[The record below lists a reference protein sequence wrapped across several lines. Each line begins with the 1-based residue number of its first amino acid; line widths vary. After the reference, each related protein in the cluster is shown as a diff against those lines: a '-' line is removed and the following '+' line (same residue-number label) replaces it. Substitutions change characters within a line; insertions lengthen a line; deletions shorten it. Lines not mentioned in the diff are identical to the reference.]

1 MKPYHLI
8 LDFTHV
14 YDDEIC
20 ADREQFSW
28 IDCSDIEG
36 SDLYCSPQAEREIRR
51 KIEPYGLHGIH
62 FVDSGNY
69 HYVTKIFTDQ
79 IHRPFSLIVFDH
91 HTDMQQPLME
101 GMMSCGDWAGMVLDQ
116 NPALQQF
123 ILIGPAEDDIKQIR
137 TKHLDKLITFSAEEI
152 RKGEGVERLKRIHG
166 GVPLYI
172 SIDKDVL
179 SEQYSET
186 NWNQGE
192 LTLGM
197 LGKVFGVAFFV
208 YLFFGFMLLPC
219 LNTITQIFTTTDS
232 AGNIDPL
239 AVIRFFFAG
248 NMPSYVLNSLKLAVC
263 LVITV
268 NIVGISIVLLTEY
281 FDIKG
286 AKILRLGYMTTLIYS
301 GVALVTGYLF
311 LYDSDGIMTTWLSGI
326 FPNMDKNWFSGF
338 NAVLFTMTFACTSN
352 HALFLRNAIR
362 AIDYNT
368 VEAARNLGAKPFK
381 VLLKVVFPTLIPTLF
396 SLTVM
401 TFITGLCAMSAPTL
415 LGYDSINPEIVR
427 LAGSSSADE
436 AFPQARAALLSI
448 ILAMFTIILL
458 TVLSSYER
466 KGHYLSVSKTKAK
479 LVKQKISNPVAN
491 VLAHIYAYVLFIIYM
506 TPVVMIVLFAFQNY
520 PAIRSKT
527 LSMDQFTLINFFG
540 QQDYEFL
547 TNRGKLKT
555 RTGAI
560 SGLFANADTV
570 GGIRLS
576 FVLSAIAAAL
586 ACVIVVVAVNYI
598 FKNKGKKRGTVL
610 EYSLLFPWLLP
621 TILICYSYRTYFN
634 SDSVWYVFNNNLYM
648 RENVR
653 FLIVMAY
660 TVVKLPFALRMI
672 KAAFYAIDEELEDA
686 ARNLGASSLVTFLR
700 VTLPSVLA
708 VFALNFNALFTEY
721 DMSATFQ
728 SSYGKTY
735 AMIIQ
740 NMCAEEGRDG
750 YNVNA
755 SGRRCASTVFIM
767 VISGLILYLVYGVG
781 ARDLGERI
789 ERREKRRKRIEAFK
803 AKFTGKKKAAEK
815 AAA

>member
-1 MKPYHLI
+1 MQNSKK
-8 LDFTHV
+8 
-14 YDDEIC
+14 
-20 ADREQFSW
+20 ASW
-28 IDCSDIEG
+28 
-36 SDLYCSPQAEREIRR
+36 LNP
-51 KIEPYGLHGIH
+51 GLLAKAFGI
-62 FVDSGNY
+62 
-69 HYVTKIFTDQ
+69 
-79 IHRPFSLIVFDH
+79 
-91 HTDMQQPLME
+91 
-101 GMMSCGDWAGMVLDQ
+101 
-116 NPALQQF
+116 
-123 ILIGPAEDDIKQIR
+123 
-137 TKHLDKLITFSAEEI
+137 
-152 RKGEGVERLKRIHG
+152 
-166 GVPLYI
+166 
-172 SIDKDVL
+172 
-179 SEQYSET
+179 
-186 NWNQGE
+186 
-192 LTLGM
+192 
-197 LGKVFGVAFFV
+197 AFFV

-219 LNTITQIFTTTDS
+219 LNTIGQIFT
-232 AGNIDPL
+232 AKQGDPL

-248 NMPSYVLNSLKLAVC
+248 NMPSFVWNSLKLAVC

-268 NIVGISIVLLTEY
+268 NVVGVSIVLLTEY

-311 LYDSDGIMTTWLSGI
+311 LYDSDGILTSWLCGI
-326 FPNMDKNWFSGF
+326 FPNLNRSWFSGF

-352 HALFLRNAIR
+352 HMLFLRNAIR
-362 AIDYNT
+362 GIDYNT
-368 VEAARNLGAKPFK
+368 VEAARNMGASPFK
-381 VLLKVVFPTLIPTLF
+381 VLWKVVFPTLIPTMF

-427 LAGSSSADE
+427 LAGSSIADE

-458 TVLSSYER
+458 TVLSNYER

-479 LVKQKISNPVAN
+479 LVKQKIHNPVAN
-491 VLAHIYAYVLFIIYM
+491 TLAHIYAYVLFIIYM

-520 PAIRSKT
+520 PAIRSKR
-527 LSMDQFTLINFFG
+527 LGMDQWTLVNFFG
-540 QQDYEFL
+540 TQDYEFL

-555 RTGAI
+555 RVGSI
-560 SGLFANADTV
+560 SGLFSNADTV

-576 FVLSAIAAAL
+576 FVLSALAAAL

-634 SDSVWYVFNNNLYM
+634 SESVWYVFNSNLYM

-672 KAAFYAIDEELEDA
+672 KAAFYAIDEELEEA
-686 ARNLGASSLVTFLR
+686 AKNLGASGLRTFLK
-700 VTLPSVLA
+700 VKLPIVLPSVLA

-721 DMSATFQ
+721 DMSATFH

-735 AMIIQ
+735 AMVIQ

-767 VISGLILYLVYGVG
+767 IVSGIILYLVYGVG
-781 ARDLGERI
+781 ARDLGERLEAK
-789 ERREKRRKRIEAFK
+789 ERRRRRMQKLLGPIRKEKPKYRM
-803 AKFTGKKKAAEK
+803 TS
-815 AAA
+815 

>member
-1 MKPYHLI
+1 MTKKASWLKP
-8 LDFTHV
+8 
-14 YDDEIC
+14 E
-20 ADREQFSW
+20 
-28 IDCSDIEG
+28 
-36 SDLYCSPQAEREIRR
+36 
-51 KIEPYGLHGIH
+51 
-62 FVDSGNY
+62 
-69 HYVTKIFTDQ
+69 
-79 IHRPFSLIVFDH
+79 
-91 HTDMQQPLME
+91 
-101 GMMSCGDWAGMVLDQ
+101 
-116 NPALQQF
+116 
-123 ILIGPAEDDIKQIR
+123 
-137 TKHLDKLITFSAEEI
+137 
-152 RKGEGVERLKRIHG
+152 
-166 GVPLYI
+166 YI
-172 SIDKDVL
+172 
-179 SEQYSET
+179 
-186 NWNQGE
+186 W
-192 LTLGM
+192 
-197 LGKVFGVAFFV
+197 KVFGIAFFV

-219 LNTITQIFTTTDS
+219 LNTITQIFTVKGADGKT
-232 AGNIDPL
+232 DPL

-248 NMPSYVLNSLKLAVC
+248 NMPSYVWNSLKLAIS

-268 NIVGISIVLLTEY
+268 NFVGISIVLLTEY

-286 AKILRLGYMTTLIYS
+286 AKVLRLGYMTTLIYS

-311 LYDSDGIMTTWLSGI
+311 LYDSNGMLTTWLANVIPG
-326 FPNMDKNWFSGF
+326 FNKDWFSGF
-338 NAVLFTMTFACTSN
+338 RAVLFTMTFACTSN
-352 HALFLRNAIR
+352 HMLFLRNAIR
-362 AIDYNT
+362 GIDYNT

-381 VLLKVVFPTLIPTLF
+381 VLMKVVFPTLIPTLF

-427 LAGSSSADE
+427 LAGSSVADE

-458 TVLSSYER
+458 TTLSSYER

-479 LVKQKISNPVAN
+479 LVKQKIQNPVMN
-491 VLAHIYAYVLFIIYM
+491 VIAHIYAYVLFLIYM
-506 TPVVMIVLFAFQNY
+506 TPVVMIVLFSFQNY
-520 PAIRSKT
+520 PAIRAKS
-527 LSMDQFTLINFFG
+527 LDMNQWTLINFFG

-547 TNRGKLKT
+547 TNRGKIKT
-555 RTGAI
+555 RAGSI

-598 FKNKGKKRGTVL
+598 FKNKGKKRSTVL

-634 SDSVWYVFNNNLYM
+634 SDSVWYVFNNNLYWK
-648 RENVR
+648 ENVR

-686 ARNLGASSLVTFLR
+686 ARNLGASPLVTFLK
-700 VTLPSVLA
+700 VKLPIVLPSVLA

-721 DMSATFQ
+721 DMSATFH
-728 SSYGKTY
+728 SSYGKSY
-735 AMIIQ
+735 AMVIQ

-767 VISGLILYLVYGVG
+767 IVSGLILYLVYGVG
-781 ARDLGERI
+781 ARDLGDRLAI
-789 ERREKRRKRIEAFK
+789 KEKRRKRWEKFSSHFK
-803 AKFTGKKKAAEK
+803 KEKKIAA
-815 AAA
+815 

>member
-1 MKPYHLI
+1 MKK
-8 LDFTHV
+8 
-14 YDDEIC
+14 
-20 ADREQFSW
+20 RSW
-28 IDCSDIEG
+28 
-36 SDLYCSPQAEREIRR
+36 L
-51 KIEPYGLHGIH
+51 
-62 FVDSGNY
+62 
-69 HYVTKIFTDQ
+69 
-79 IHRPFSLIVFDH
+79 
-91 HTDMQQPLME
+91 
-101 GMMSCGDWAGMVLDQ
+101 
-116 NPALQQF
+116 NPG
-123 ILIGPAEDDIKQIR
+123 LIGK
-137 TKHLDKLITFSAEEI
+137 TFGI
-152 RKGEGVERLKRIHG
+152 
-166 GVPLYI
+166 
-172 SIDKDVL
+172 
-179 SEQYSET
+179 
-186 NWNQGE
+186 
-192 LTLGM
+192 
-197 LGKVFGVAFFV
+197 AFFV

-219 LNTITQIFTTTDS
+219 LNTLTQIFTVKDA
-232 AGNIDPL
+232 AGNTDPW

-248 NMPSYVLNSLKLAVC
+248 NMPSYVMNSLKLAVC

-268 NIVGISIVLLTEY
+268 NVVGVSIVLLTEY

-311 LYDSDGIMTTWLSGI
+311 LYDSDGIITTWLAKT
-326 FPNMDKNWFSGF
+326 FPDMNKNWFSGF

-352 HALFLRNAIR
+352 HMLFLRNAIR
-362 AIDYNT
+362 GIDYNT
-368 VEAARNLGAKPFK
+368 VEAARNMGAKPFK
-381 VLLKVVFPTLIPTLF
+381 VLWKVVFPTLLPTMF

-427 LAGSSSADE
+427 LAGSSVADE
-436 AFPQARAALLSI
+436 SFPQARAALLSI

-479 LVKQKISNPVAN
+479 LVKQKITNPVAN
-491 VLAHIYAYVLFIIYM
+491 VLAHIYAYVLWIIYM
-506 TPVVMIVLFAFQNY
+506 TPVVMILVFAFQNY
-520 PAIRSKT
+520 PAIRSKSLNLSDWT
-527 LSMDQFTLINFFG
+527 LVNFFG
-540 QQDYEFL
+540 TQDYEFL

-598 FKNKGKKRGTVL
+598 FRNKGKKRGTVL

-634 SDSVWYVFNNNLYM
+634 SDSVWYVLNQNLYWKN
-648 RENVR
+648 NVR

-672 KAAFYAIDEELEDA
+672 KASFYAIDEELEDA
-686 ARNLGASSLVTFLR
+686 ARNLGASSLATFLKVR
-700 VTLPSVLA
+700 LPIVLPSVLA

-767 VISGLILYLVYGVG
+767 LVSGLILYLVYGVG
-781 ARDLGERI
+781 ARDLAERLEI
-789 ERREKRRKRIEAFK
+789 KDKRRKRREKLAAAI
-803 AKFTGKKKAAEK
+803 GIKKKEIAG
-815 AAA
+815 

>member
-1 MKPYHLI
+1 MTKKASWLKP
-8 LDFTHV
+8 
-14 YDDEIC
+14 E
-20 ADREQFSW
+20 
-28 IDCSDIEG
+28 
-36 SDLYCSPQAEREIRR
+36 
-51 KIEPYGLHGIH
+51 
-62 FVDSGNY
+62 
-69 HYVTKIFTDQ
+69 
-79 IHRPFSLIVFDH
+79 
-91 HTDMQQPLME
+91 
-101 GMMSCGDWAGMVLDQ
+101 
-116 NPALQQF
+116 
-123 ILIGPAEDDIKQIR
+123 
-137 TKHLDKLITFSAEEI
+137 
-152 RKGEGVERLKRIHG
+152 
-166 GVPLYI
+166 YI
-172 SIDKDVL
+172 
-179 SEQYSET
+179 
-186 NWNQGE
+186 W
-192 LTLGM
+192 
-197 LGKVFGVAFFV
+197 KVFGIAFFV

-219 LNTITQIFTTTDS
+219 LNTITQIFTVKGADGQT
-232 AGNIDPL
+232 DPL

-248 NMPSYVLNSLKLAVC
+248 NMPSYVWNSLKLAIC

-268 NIVGISIVLLTEY
+268 NIVGVSIVLLTEY

-286 AKILRLGYMTTLIYS
+286 AKVLRLGYMTTLIYS

-311 LYDSDGIMTTWLSGI
+311 LYDSNGMLTSWLVKVIPG
-326 FPNMDKNWFSGF
+326 FNKEWFSGF
-338 NAVLFTMTFACTSN
+338 RAVLFTMTFACTSN
-352 HALFLRNAIR
+352 HMLFLRNAIR
-362 AIDYNT
+362 GIDYNT

-381 VLLKVVFPTLIPTLF
+381 VLMKVVFPTLIPTMF

-427 LAGSSSADE
+427 LAGSSAADE

-458 TVLSSYER
+458 TTLSSYER

-479 LVKQKISNPVAN
+479 LVKQKIQNPVVN
-491 VLAHIYAYVLFIIYM
+491 VLAHIYAYVLFLIYM

-520 PAIRSKT
+520 PAIRAKS
-527 LSMDQFTLINFFG
+527 LDMNQWTLINFFG

-555 RTGAI
+555 RVGSI

-598 FKNKGKKRGTVL
+598 FKNKNKKRATVL

-634 SDSVWYVFNNNLYM
+634 SENVWYVFNTNLYWK
-648 RENVR
+648 ENVR

-686 ARNLGASSLVTFLR
+686 ARNLGASPLVTFLK
-700 VTLPSVLA
+700 VKLPIVLPSVLA

-721 DMSATFQ
+721 DMSATFH
-728 SSYGKTY
+728 SSYGKSY
-735 AMIIQ
+735 AMVIQ

-767 VISGLILYLVYGVG
+767 IVSGLILYLVYGVG
-781 ARDLGERI
+781 ARDLGERLAI
-789 ERREKRRKRIEAFK
+789 REKRRKRWQKLSRGSTPAPRT
-803 AKFTGKKKAAEK
+803 ARRGRAGA
-815 AAA
+815 

>member
-1 MKPYHLI
+1 MKK
-8 LDFTHV
+8 
-14 YDDEIC
+14 
-20 ADREQFSW
+20 RSW
-28 IDCSDIEG
+28 
-36 SDLYCSPQAEREIRR
+36 L
-51 KIEPYGLHGIH
+51 
-62 FVDSGNY
+62 
-69 HYVTKIFTDQ
+69 
-79 IHRPFSLIVFDH
+79 
-91 HTDMQQPLME
+91 
-101 GMMSCGDWAGMVLDQ
+101 
-116 NPALQQF
+116 NPG
-123 ILIGPAEDDIKQIR
+123 LIGK
-137 TKHLDKLITFSAEEI
+137 S
-152 RKGEGVERLKRIHG
+152 
-166 GVPLYI
+166 
-172 SIDKDVL
+172 
-179 SEQYSET
+179 
-186 NWNQGE
+186 
-192 LTLGM
+192 
-197 LGKVFGVAFFV
+197 FGIAFFV

-219 LNTITQIFTTTDS
+219 LNTLTQIFTVKDA
-232 AGNIDPL
+232 AGNTDPW

-248 NMPSYVLNSLKLAVC
+248 NMPSYVMNSLKLAVC

-268 NIVGISIVLLTEY
+268 NVVGVSIVLLTEY

-311 LYDSDGIMTTWLSGI
+311 LYDSDGIITTWLAKT
-326 FPNMDKNWFSGF
+326 FPDMNKNWFSGF

-352 HALFLRNAIR
+352 HMLFLRNAIR
-362 AIDYNT
+362 GIDYNT
-368 VEAARNLGAKPFK
+368 VEAARNMGAKPFK
-381 VLLKVVFPTLIPTLF
+381 VLWKVVFPTLLPTMF

-427 LAGSSSADE
+427 LAGSSVADE
-436 AFPQARAALLSI
+436 SFPQARAALLSI

-479 LVKQKISNPVAN
+479 LVKQKITNPVAN
-491 VLAHIYAYVLFIIYM
+491 VLAHIYAYVLWIIYM
-506 TPVVMIVLFAFQNY
+506 TPVVMILLFAFQNY
-520 PAIRSKT
+520 PAIRSKSLNLSDWT
-527 LSMDQFTLINFFG
+527 LVNFFG
-540 QQDYEFL
+540 TQDYEFL

-598 FKNKGKKRGTVL
+598 FRNKGKKRSTVL

-634 SDSVWYVFNNNLYM
+634 SDSVWYVLNQNLYWKN
-648 RENVR
+648 NVR

-672 KAAFYAIDEELEDA
+672 KASFYAIDEELEDA
-686 ARNLGASSLVTFLR
+686 ARNLGASSLTTFLKVR
-700 VTLPSVLA
+700 LPIVLPSVLA

-767 VISGLILYLVYGVG
+767 LVSGLILYLVYGVG
-781 ARDLGERI
+781 ARDLAERLEI
-789 ERREKRRKRIEAFK
+789 KDKRRKRREKLAAAI
-803 AKFTGKKKAAEK
+803 GIKKKEIAG
-815 AAA
+815 

>member
-1 MKPYHLI
+1 MTKKASWLKP
-8 LDFTHV
+8 
-14 YDDEIC
+14 E
-20 ADREQFSW
+20 
-28 IDCSDIEG
+28 
-36 SDLYCSPQAEREIRR
+36 
-51 KIEPYGLHGIH
+51 
-62 FVDSGNY
+62 
-69 HYVTKIFTDQ
+69 
-79 IHRPFSLIVFDH
+79 
-91 HTDMQQPLME
+91 
-101 GMMSCGDWAGMVLDQ
+101 
-116 NPALQQF
+116 
-123 ILIGPAEDDIKQIR
+123 
-137 TKHLDKLITFSAEEI
+137 
-152 RKGEGVERLKRIHG
+152 
-166 GVPLYI
+166 YI
-172 SIDKDVL
+172 
-179 SEQYSET
+179 
-186 NWNQGE
+186 W
-192 LTLGM
+192 
-197 LGKVFGVAFFV
+197 KVFGIAFFV

-219 LNTITQIFTTTDS
+219 LNTITQIFTVKGADGQT
-232 AGNIDPL
+232 DPL

-248 NMPSYVLNSLKLAVC
+248 NMPSYVWNSLKLAIC

-268 NIVGISIVLLTEY
+268 NIVGVSIVLLTEY
-281 FDIKG
+281 FDIRG
-286 AKILRLGYMTTLIYS
+286 AKVLRLGYMTTLIYS

-311 LYDSDGIMTTWLSGI
+311 LYDSNGMLTSWLAKSIPG
-326 FPNMDKNWFSGF
+326 FNKDWFSGF
-338 NAVLFTMTFACTSN
+338 RAVLFTMTFACTSN
-352 HALFLRNAIR
+352 HMLFLRNAIR
-362 AIDYNT
+362 NIDYNT

-427 LAGSSSADE
+427 LAGSSVADE

-458 TVLSSYER
+458 TTLSSYER

-479 LVKQKISNPVAN
+479 LVKQKIQNPVVN
-491 VLAHIYAYVLFIIYM
+491 VLAHIYAYVLFLIYM

-520 PAIRSKT
+520 PAIRAKS
-527 LSMDQFTLINFFG
+527 LDMNQWTLINFFG

-555 RTGAI
+555 RVGSI

-598 FKNKGKKRGTVL
+598 FKNRNKKRSMVL

-634 SDSVWYVFNNNLYM
+634 SENVWYVFNTNLYWK
-648 RENVR
+648 ENVR

-686 ARNLGASSLVTFLR
+686 ARNLGASPLVTFLK
-700 VTLPSVLA
+700 VKLPIVLPSVLA

-721 DMSATFQ
+721 DMSATFH
-728 SSYGKTY
+728 SSYGKSY
-735 AMIIQ
+735 AMVIQ

-767 VISGLILYLVYGVG
+767 IVSGLILYLVYGVG
-781 ARDLGERI
+781 ARDLGERLAI
-789 ERREKRRKRIEAFK
+789 REKRRKRWQKLSRGSTPAPRT
-803 AKFTGKKKAAEK
+803 ARRGRAGA
-815 AAA
+815 